1 MPKLS
6 CPKCNLRIQVAADR
20 LGRPV
25 YCSSCGGCI
34 WIPPPDH
41 RPLLPHPAEAAPPP
55 PPSPAETD
63 WQASPP
69 PVQRAPPA
77 EAPPDPTWADPL
89 PSWAA
94 ATDDEPPEGGRRISW
109 TWVNL
114 IASLICLGGGLVAL
128 GYVVGRRPP
137 QPSAPL

>member
-41 RPLLPHPAEAAPPP
+41 RPLSPHPADAAPPP
-55 PPSPAETD
+55 APL
-63 WQASPP
+63 PP
-69 PVQRAPPA
+69 PPAARVAARTVRPQREGAEWDVDRLLRYLEGRGVEFTVGARPDDLDGVWLSDRGGAAVQSVMVRRLADA
-77 EAPPDPTWADPL
+77 EAARR
-89 PSWAA
+89 AA
-94 ATDDEPPEGGRRISW
+94 
-109 TWVNL
+109 
-114 IASLICLGGGLVAL
+114 
-128 GYVVGRRPP
+128 
-137 QPSAPL
+137 